1 MENDAHTTL
10 IQAVGGAAFLFG
22 LYFTARTWRTTQE
35 GQITDRFTKAINQLG
50 ETGPEKLAIRLGG
63 IYALERIARD
73 SERDHWPIMEVLTA
87 YARTH
92 APWQQQQLPPRDQ
105 DRPKVLADIQAILT
119 VLGRRLFYRE
129 QVNQRLDLHLTY
141 LRSVDCPNAHLERA
155 IFQFAYLSG
164 ATLSEAH
171 LEDAD
176 LLGAWL
182 NGSNLRKAHLE
193 GANLMGAHLD
203 GADVCCAH
211 LEDAQLIGAF
221 LKEQVDFTGVYLD
234 GTHLEATDL
243 TEVVGLTREQLASA
257 ITDENTQ
264 LPGYLQVLYE
274 FRMQSVHRST
284 LLRP

>member
-1 MENDAHTTL
+1 
-10 IQAVGGAAFLFG
+10 
-22 LYFTARTWRTTQE
+22 
-35 GQITDRFTKAINQLG
+35 
-50 ETGPEKLAIRLGG
+50 
-63 IYALERIARD
+63 
-73 SERDHWPIMEVLTA
+73 
-87 YARTH
+87 
-92 APWQQQQLPPRDQ
+92 
-105 DRPKVLADIQAILT
+105 
-119 VLGRRLFYRE
+119 
-129 QVNQRLDLHLTY
+129 
-141 LRSVDCPNAHLERA
+141 
-155 IFQFAYLSG
+155 
-164 ATLSEAH
+164 LSEAH